1 MKTTKRYAKKIGDGI
16 KGDLKG
22 FPFLTLIQ
30 ILLPII
36 LNLLVNCFAN
46 SEKSK
51 RKLAEKAKRKID
63 NAYNEYT
70 GKYKSALVRQV
81 SRRVLQAKR
90 KVDEAMTAAQAEIVA
105 IGILD
110 EIRNASEVKIQE
122 VIDENIGV

>member
-1 MKTTKRYAKKIGDGI
+1 VKTTKRYAKKIGDGI

-70 GKYKSALVRQV
+70 GKYKGALVRQV